1 MEADVVDLS
10 LTRQPTLGTTYALI
24 AGVVPPKSAF
34 GSTKKMITGIVASL
48 AIIACLGIFTFSIV
62 AHMRNLAHRKGRRRV
77 VIAAMIYDE
86 EDRLLVS
93 PDGMLPMCDI
103 ASIDVDNKKRNA
115 NRTKGWDAEST
126 SSSVLDIDLTSSH
139 PAFIAALRSTWAWR
153 QPGVLPARRPST
165 SLPNDSSNGSS
176 LHRDSVTQADRTT
189 PDISRNARRIS
200 TLSLADSA
208 VYPGTLDGRA
218 PMTLNV
224 GKFMERFSIAVGFL
238 AGVVTGSEQGVRRLG
253 VLYDRIL
260 TT

>member
-1 MEADVVDLS
+1 
-10 LTRQPTLGTTYALI
+10 
-24 AGVVPPKSAF
+24 
-34 GSTKKMITGIVASL
+34 MITGIVAAL
-48 AIIACLGIFTFSIV
+48 AIIACFSIFTFSIV
-62 AHMRNLAHRKGRRRV
+62 GHLRNVSLRKGRRRV

-103 ASIDVDNKKRNA
+103 ASVDVDNKRSA
-115 NRTKGWDAEST
+115 NRGKGWDAEST
-126 SSSVLDIDLTSSH
+126 ASSVLDIDLTNSH

-153 QPGVLPARRPST
+153 QPGILPARRASASVPT
-165 SLPNDSSNGSS
+165 DGSNGSITRS
-176 LHRDSVTQADRTT
+176 DSVSQADRAA
-189 PDISRNARRIS
+189 PDMSRNARRIS

-224 GKFMERFSIAVGFL
+224 GKFMDRFSMAVGYL